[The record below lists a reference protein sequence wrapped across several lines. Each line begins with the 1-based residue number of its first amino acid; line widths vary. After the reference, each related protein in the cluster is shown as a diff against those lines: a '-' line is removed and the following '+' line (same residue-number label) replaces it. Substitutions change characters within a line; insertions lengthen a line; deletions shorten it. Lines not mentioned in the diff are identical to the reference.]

1 MRDAVN
7 DYRIYIIFR
16 ADLPEMT
23 RAKGEVQAAHAA
35 SSLVYQLAQ
44 HPAGMDVLHD
54 YMSYDDLKAAETGL
68 VHKGQIKINMEV
80 DDLPALQKICE
91 RAINRNVDFVMIQD
105 AGHTVFAGPTITCVA
120 IGPCSKTNGNAIT
133 RGARMR
139 V

>member
-1 MRDAVN
+1 MND
-7 DYRIYIIFR
+7 DYRIYIVFR

-35 SSLVYQLAQ
+35 ASLIYQCAQ
-44 HPAGMDVLHD
+44 HSAGMDVLHD
-54 YMSYDDLKAAETGL
+54 YMSYDEGGLSETGL
-68 VHKGQIKINMEV
+68 VHKGQTKINMEV
-80 DDLPALQKICE
+80 DDLPALKKICE

-105 AGHTVFAGPTITCVA
+105 AAHTVFDAPTITCVG

-139 V
+139 I